1 MKKNIY
7 IPLLISLLSFQACS
21 LKNDSILFNKT
32 ELLKEKKEVIES
44 KEIKEE
50 KQNQTNIQNTSL
62 THDNI
67 KFEYKIVP
75 HDRISL
81 LLYRHPDLSTTN
93 QPNGIL
99 VDSEGVISLP
109 LVEDIKISGL
119 TQKNA
124 ALKIQEAYENYLN
137 YSKVRLE
144 VLNKRAYII
153 GEVKKP
159 GPFSLA
165 NEQTTLLQ
173 AIAISG
179 DFTSTADRKRIL
191 IIRAEQNTAKTSIVD
206 LTDENSLLYARL
218 MIQPNDIIYVL
229 PNKMKAIN
237 SNISSISPIFQLIS
251 NILSPFVSLTYLK
264 NN

>member
-7 IPLLISLLSFQACS
+7 IPLIISLLTLQGCNF
-21 LKNDSILFNKT
+21 KNDSVLFNKT
-32 ELLKEKKEVIES
+32 KILEQSKEKNKE
-44 KEIKEE
+44 
-50 KQNQTNIQNTSL
+50 TTSNSL
-62 THDNI
+62 IHNNI

-81 LLYRHPDLSTTN
+81 LVYRHPDLSTTE
-93 QPNGIL
+93 QPKGIL
-99 VDSEGVISLP
+99 VDSEGIVSLP

-119 TQKNA
+119 IQKEA
-124 ALKIQEAYENYLN
+124 ALKIQHAYDNYLN

-159 GPFSLA
+159 GPFSLS

-179 DFTSTADRKRIL
+179 DFTSSANRQKIL
-191 IIRAEQNTAKTSIVD
+191 LIRAEQNNATTSLID
-206 LTDENSLLYARL
+206 LTNKDSLLYANL
-218 MIQPNDIIYVL
+218 MIRPNDIIYVL
-229 PNKMKAIN
+229 PTKMKSIN
-237 SNISSISPIFQLIS
+237 SNIAAITPIFQLIA
-251 NILSPFVSLTYLK
+251 NVLSPFVSLTYLK